1 MESFPT
7 REQEPAIKISK
18 VQIAD
23 AEEINRMMRATWLAT
38 YPNESAGITVDDI
51 EDRFRDLGTPERVE
65 RSKQNLSNIPENETK
80 LVARVEGVIAGIAR
94 MVREEDRNKL
104 LSLYV
109 HPEYQGKGIGTALLS
124 AAEAFADP
132 EKDTYLD
139 VAEYNENAIEFYR
152 RHGFSETGRRFSE
165 ERFRMKSGSII
176 PEIEM
181 VRPADRTSS

>member
-1 MESFPT
+1 MESFPS
-7 REQEPAIKISK
+7 REREPVAEISNAQ
-18 VQIAD
+18 VDD

-51 EDRFRDLGTPERVE
+51 EDRFKDLGTPERIE
-65 RSKQNLSNIPENETK
+65 KSRQNFQHIPENESR
-80 LVARVEGVIAGIAR
+80 LVARVNGVVAGIAR
-94 MVREEDRNKL
+94 IVREEERNKL

-109 HPEYQGKGIGTALLS
+109 HPDYQGKGIGSALL
-124 AAEAFADP
+124 AAADASADP
-132 EKDTYLD
+132 LKDTYLD

-152 RHGFSETGRRFSE
+152 RHGFSETGKKFSE

-181 VRPADRTSS
+181 VRPADRASS